1 MHLAEAR
8 VAHVRASE
16 GNKLGARL
24 MEVKG
29 SRVIHL
35 RVRVVAQVKRVDTLV
50 A

>member
-16 GNKLGARL
+16 GDELGAGL

-50 A
+50 T